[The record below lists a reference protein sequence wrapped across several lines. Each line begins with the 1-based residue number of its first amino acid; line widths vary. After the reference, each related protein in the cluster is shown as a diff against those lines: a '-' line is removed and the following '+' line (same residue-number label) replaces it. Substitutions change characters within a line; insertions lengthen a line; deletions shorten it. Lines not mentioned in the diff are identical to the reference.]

1 MSLCEDDNIGER
13 ECTHVMNEVTLR
25 CMCSVNIAVVIQWAP
40 GEKNQVE
47 KTVVYSKSKAPPPI
61 RPQPT
66 EEQGSHRTR
75 ERVRKAGR
83 KELKEHKT
91 GIRWKSTRQH
101 KG

>member
-1 MSLCEDDNIGER
+1 MEDANIGER

-25 CMCSVNIAVVIQWAP
+25 CKCSVSIAVVIQWAP
-40 GEKNQVE
+40 GEKNQE

-61 RPQPT
+61 RPQAQRQ
-66 EEQGSHRTR
+66 EQGTHRTR
-75 ERVRKAGR
+75 EKS
-83 KELKEHKT
+83 KEKLEEKRKEHKT